1 MPRRVARL
9 FLRLAGWVLT
19 PLVLITA
26 AAIGAT
32 LGLFIAPEFS
42 SATNGLVLTG
52 ALALA
57 AAIVGLILW
66 VRLLRQHPQLRH
78 TLEMTVQ
85 GTPDSPVVQRLIH
98 PDDVKPDGVA

>member
-9 FLRLAGWVLT
+9 FLRLAGWLMT

-32 LGLFIAPEFS
+32 LGLWIAPQFS
-42 SATNGLVLTG
+42 SATHGLLLAA

-57 AAIVGLILW
+57 AAVGGLILW
-66 VRLLRQHPQLRH
+66 VRLLRDHPQLRH
-78 TLEMTVQ
+78 TLEITVE
-85 GTPDSPVVQRLIH
+85 GTPDSPMVQRLIH
-98 PDDVKPDGVA
+98 PDDAKPDGTP